1 MIAMEN
7 QNYADVMGTGTGSTN
22 APFTAS
28 LLPQGSTIP
37 LYHGYG
43 ADGRRING
51 CSTGCYVAL
60 VSGSDQG
67 VSDGYSCCLN
77 APTLMDS
84 FATHGTTWQAYCEA
98 GCPRGNDHFP
108 FTGFAST
115 AKSPNIF
122 TSSSVSTSTFI
133 AAANSAN
140 PPSFLWYTP
149 TDNHNMHDN
158 SIQTGDAYL
167 QSFLV
172 GTGTVTNPAT
182 GSLLASNLFQAGQR
196 TLLVLWWDEYDPAPI
211 LFYGPMIKQPFISI
225 SNSFDHYSTLRM
237 LEDNLGLSTLTPNDA
252 AATGLTAEIMGTTI
266 SPPLTASFSYLPS
279 TPFVNTAVNF
289 TGNASGG
296 KTPYTYAWSFG
307 DGASS
312 TGQTPSHAFPISGTF
327 TVSLSVTDSVKTS
340 VQSSRSI
347 NILPVGALTASFS
360 NNPALPVSG
369 QTVTFTDT
377 ASGGTSPYADSWN
390 LGGTNKTGDP
400 VSQSFTNGTYTI
412 SLAVSDSTGKTFTT
426 SQLLTVLPNST
437 ATSSVPVLIGWGGIR
452 LDEASVNGIN
462 QPSTITSSA
471 VFPGESAT
479 SMELLLIELKSLSYN
494 TVRVDFDPYCT
505 DQTDQNYMSAYNAT
519 NLQRAIQIAQ
529 YYGFWIVID
538 YHGNTD
544 LTGGPSCWLNFW
556 APVTQQF
563 KSSYSK
569 IIWEPL
575 NEPNGTSVSILSS
588 DYQMWINQDRNQGD
602 SHWIVIQNICSY
614 DCNLC
619 PEGDGSCST
628 AVYGYPTVT
637 DPLGTLAQGGRIFIS
652 LHSYMDYSG
661 YSSSW
666 NNATAESVANGY
678 YATVLA
684 GVAQTGWPALN
695 TEGGT
700 DPLCSGICA
709 PDTNLSGSA
718 AYTTTTLHFIQTLT
732 SLYDNAP
739 QRISW
744 VWWPAGSWT
753 DTTNAG
759 IYGAMQC
766 ASRPVGWGCL
776 LNIKP
781 VNNLQPLTAN
791 FSRTPLNPVVGTIT
805 AFNATASNGTAPF
818 TFTWAFGD
826 GSTGIGSTVT
836 HAYSSAGT
844 FTVVLTAKDSGSL
857 QQTASSQQSVA
868 ISNPAPSVL
877 TSSFTYSPSSPN
889 AGQTV
894 SFSASVSGGTQ
905 PYNYSWSFG
914 DGSIGTGSTVAHAYS
929 SVGTFTVILT
939 VTDSGSPQQAST
951 SQQSLTVV
959 NPPPPLTA
967 SFPYSPSSP
976 QTGQTIT
983 FTASASG
990 GTPAYVFSWSFG
1002 DNSTGTGASVTH
1014 SYSSAGI
1021 FVVILTVKDS
1031 GSPQQTATS
1040 QQALPVTSPPP
1051 PLTTSF
1057 SYSPLSPEAGQHV
1070 EFTGSASGGATPY
1083 AFSWSFGD
1091 GSVGTGNL
1099 SMHTY
1104 ASSGS
1109 YNVTVTVTDANGSYN
1124 YSSQAIT
1131 VAAVPTVSFTYG
1143 PMSPETFSPVAF
1155 NARTTGGV
1163 GPFMFSWSFG
1173 DGNLSVINPA
1183 SDTYSTPGSF
1193 TVTLTATDSDGVNAS
1208 SSQVIIVAPAL
1219 SVGLTNNPTTPE
1231 ADQPVNFTATQ
1242 SGGVGNVSLTWDF
1255 GDNGSTTEN
1264 PTAHNYT
1271 TSGSFLVSVTATDA
1285 DGVSI
1290 TSTQTVNVVASL
1302 GASLT
1307 FSPSSP
1313 HAGDNI
1319 IFVASATGG
1328 VQPYNYSWSFGDS
1341 TTGSGSPVS
1350 HIYQS
1355 DVSYTVVL
1363 TVTDANNQTASAIM
1377 TLAVKHRDGSCHA
1390 NGDCTGYA
1398 AQTLDFSAIASSGN
1412 ALYIF
1417 TWIFAYFYTP
1427 PGLGREIGLASILAW
1442 KSLRHRR

>member
-1 MIAMEN
+1 M
-7 QNYADVMGTGTGSTN
+7 T
-22 APFTAS
+22 
-28 LLPQGSTIP
+28 
-37 LYHGYG
+37 
-43 ADGRRING
+43 
-51 CSTGCYVAL
+51 
-60 VSGSDQG
+60 
-67 VSDGYSCCLN
+67 
-77 APTLMDS
+77 
-84 FATHGTTWQAYCEA
+84 
-98 GCPRGNDHFP
+98 
-108 FTGFAST
+108 
-115 AKSPNIF
+115 
-122 TSSSVSTSTFI
+122 
-133 AAANSAN
+133 
-140 PPSFLWYTP
+140 
-149 TDNHNMHDN
+149 
-158 SIQTGDAYL
+158 
-167 QSFLV
+167 
-172 GTGTVTNPAT
+172 
-182 GSLLASNLFQAGQR
+182 
-196 TLLVLWWDEYDPAPI
+196 
-211 LFYGPMIKQPFISI
+211 KQPFISI
-225 SNSFDHYSTLRM
+225 SNSFDHYSTLRT
-237 LEDNLGLSTLTPNDA
+237 LEDNWGLSTLTPNDV
-252 AATGLTAEIMGTTI
+252 AATGLAAEIIRTTI
-266 SPPLTASFSYLPS
+266 APPLTASFSYLPS
-279 TPFVNTAVNF
+279 TPFVDTAVNF

-296 KTPYTYAWSFG
+296 KTPYTYTWSFG

-327 TVSLSVTDSVKTS
+327 TLSLRVTDSVKTS

-360 NNPALPVSG
+360 DNPALPVSG

-390 LGGTNKTGDP
+390 LGGTNKTGNP
-400 VSQSFTNGTYTI
+400 VSQSFKNGTYTI

-437 ATSSVPVLIGWGGIR
+437 GTSSVPVLIGWGGIR

-462 QPSTITSSA
+462 QPSTITPSA

-479 SMELLLIELKSLSYN
+479 SMELLLVELRARGYN

-505 DQTDQNYMSAYNAT
+505 DQTDQNYMSAYDAT

-529 YYGFWIVID
+529 YYGFWIIID
-538 YHGNTD
+538 YHGYTD

-563 KSSYSK
+563 KSSYSQ

-575 NEPNGTSVSILSS
+575 NEPNGTSVSTLSS
-588 DYQMWINQDRNQGD
+588 DYHVWINQDRNEGAN
-602 SHWIVIQNICSY
+602 HWIVIQNICSY

-619 PEGDGSCST
+619 PEGDGSCSA

-753 DTTNAG
+753 DTANAG

-844 FTVVLTAKDSGSL
+844 FTLVLTAKDSGSL
-857 QQTASSQQSVA
+857 QQTASSQQSVVV
-868 ISNPAPSVL
+868 SNSASAL

-905 PYNYSWSFG
+905 PYSYSWSFG

-959 NPPPPLTA
+959 NPPPPLT
-967 SFPYSPSSP
+967 
-976 QTGQTIT
+976 
-983 FTASASG
+983 
-990 GTPAYVFSWSFG
+990 
-1002 DNSTGTGASVTH
+1002 
-1014 SYSSAGI
+1014 
-1021 FVVILTVKDS
+1021 
-1031 GSPQQTATS
+1031 
-1040 QQALPVTSPPP
+1040 
-1051 PLTTSF
+1051 TSF

-1083 AFSWSFGD
+1083 AFNWSFGD
-1091 GSVGTGNL
+1091 GSVATGNPSL
-1099 SMHTY
+1099 HTY

-1109 YNVTVTVTDANGSYN
+1109 YNVTVTVTDANGSVS
-1124 YSSQAIT
+1124 YSSQAIR
-1131 VAAVPTVSFTYG
+1131 VAALPTVSFTYG
-1143 PMSPETFSPVAF
+1143 PMSPETSSPVTF

-1163 GPFMFSWSFG
+1163 GPFTFSWSFG

-1183 SDTYSTPGSF
+1183 SHTYSTPGSF

-1219 SVGLTNNPTTPE
+1219 SVGFTNSPTTPE
-1231 ADQPVNFTATQ
+1231 ADQPVTFTATQ
-1242 SGGVGNVSLTWDF
+1242 SGGVGNVSLSWDF
-1255 GDNGSTTEN
+1255 GDNTSSAEN
-1264 PTAHNYT
+1264 PTSHTYM

-1285 DGVSI
+1285 DGVST

-1328 VQPYNYSWSFGDS
+1328 VRPYNYSWSFGDS

-1355 DVSYTVVL
+1355 DGSYTVIL
-1363 TVTDANNQTASAIM
+1363 TVTDANSQTASAIM

-1390 NGDCTGYA
+1390 DGDCTGYA

-1417 TWIFAYFYTP
+1417 TWIFAYFYNP
-1427 PGLGREIGLASILAW
+1427 PELGREIGLASMLAW

>member
-1 MIAMEN
+1 MEN

-51 CSTGCYVAL
+51 CSAGCYVAL

-84 FATHGTTWQAYCEA
+84 FATHGITWQAYCEA

-140 PPSFLWYTP
+140 PPSLLWYTP

-211 LFYGPMIKQPFISI
+211 LFYGPMTKQPFISI

-237 LEDNLGLSTLTPNDA
+237 LEDNWGLSTLTPNDV
-252 AATGLTAEIMGTTI
+252 AATGLAAEIIRTTI

-279 TPFVNTAVNF
+279 TPFVDTAVNF

-296 KTPYTYAWSFG
+296 KTPYTYTWSFG

-327 TVSLSVTDSVKTS
+327 TLSLSVTDSVKTS

-360 NNPALPVSG
+360 DNPALPVSG

-390 LGGTNKTGDP
+390 LGGTNKTGNP
-400 VSQSFTNGTYTI
+400 VSQSFKNGTYTI

-437 ATSSVPVLIGWGGIR
+437 GTSSVPVLIGWGGIR

-479 SMELLLIELKSLSYN
+479 SMELLLVQLRARGYN

-556 APVTQQF
+556 APVIQQF
-563 KSSYSK
+563 KSSYSQ

-575 NEPNGTSVSILSS
+575 NEPNGTSVSTLSS

-602 SHWIVIQNICSY
+602 NHWIVIQNICSY

-619 PEGDGSCST
+619 PEGDGSCSA

-700 DPLCSGICA
+700 DPLCSGICT

-759 IYGAMQC
+759 IYGTMQC

-791 FSRTPLNPVVGTIT
+791 FSRTPLNPLVGTIT
-805 AFNATASNGTAPF
+805 TFNATASNGTAPL
-818 TFTWAFGD
+818 TFAWAFGD

-857 QQTASSQQSVA
+857 QQTA
-868 ISNPAPSVL
+868 
-877 TSSFTYSPSSPN
+877 
-889 AGQTV
+889 
-894 SFSASVSGGTQ
+894 
-905 PYNYSWSFG
+905 
-914 DGSIGTGSTVAHAYS
+914 
-929 SVGTFTVILT
+929 
-939 VTDSGSPQQAST
+939 
-951 SQQSLTVV
+951 
-959 NPPPPLTA
+959 
-967 SFPYSPSSP
+967 
-976 QTGQTIT
+976 
-983 FTASASG
+983 
-990 GTPAYVFSWSFG
+990 
-1002 DNSTGTGASVTH
+1002 
-1014 SYSSAGI
+1014 
-1021 FVVILTVKDS
+1021 
-1031 GSPQQTATS
+1031 TS

-1057 SYSPLSPEAGQHV
+1057 SYSPLSPEAGQQV
-1070 EFTGSASGGATPY
+1070 AFTASASGGATLC

-1091 GSVGTGNL
+1091 GSVTTGNPSL
-1099 SMHTY
+1099 HTFT
-1104 ASSGS
+1104 SSGS
-1109 YNVTVTVTDANGSYN
+1109 YNVMVTVTDANGSAAN
-1124 YSSQAIT
+1124 SSQAIT

-1143 PMSPETFSPVAF
+1143 PMSPETSSPVTF

-1163 GPFMFSWSFG
+1163 GSFAFSWSFG

-1183 SDTYSTPGSF
+1183 SHTYSTPGSF

-1219 SVGLTNNPTTPE
+1219 SVGFTNSPTNPE
-1231 ADQPVNFTATQ
+1231 ADQPVTFTETQ
-1242 SGGVGNVSLTWDF
+1242 SGGVGNVSLSWDF
-1255 GDNGSTTEN
+1255 GDNSSSTEN
-1264 PTAHNYT
+1264 LTAHTYR
-1271 TSGSFLVSVTATDA
+1271 TSGSFLVSVTVTDA
-1285 DGVSI
+1285 DGVST

-1302 GASLT
+1302 GAGLT

-1341 TTGSGSPVS
+1341 TIGSGSPVS
-1350 HIYQS
+1350 HIYLS
-1355 DVSYTVVL
+1355 DGSYTVIL
-1363 TVTDANNQTASAIM
+1363 TVTDANNQTASATE
-1377 TLAVKHRDGSCHA
+1377 TLAVKHQDKSCHA

-1417 TWIFAYFYTP
+1417 TWIFAYFYNP
-1427 PGLGREIGLASILAW
+1427 PALGREIGLASILAW
-1442 KSLRHRR
+1442 KSLLHRR